1 MRGPDFQ
8 ESQSGF
14 FSALVSL
21 FASSG
26 TLVCCAIPALLVSI
40 GAGSALASLVSAYP
54 QIVWL
59 SEHKEIIF
67 AVSAIS
73 IAIGGFQTLSNRHAP
88 CPADPEL
95 RRACLTLRKTSSRMY
110 MVSLALFVIGGWFVF
125 IQPLI

>member
-1 MRGPDFQ
+1 MRGTDFQ
-8 ESQSGF
+8 ESRSGF

-59 SEHKEIIF
+59 SEHKETIF

-88 CPADPEL
+88 CPTDPEL